1 MGEFAVA
8 EILAFARVVDE
19 LDYYELLHLPRE
31 APARDI
37 RRAYHDASR
46 RFHPDAHRHQ
56 GEELRSASA
65 SISKRICEA
74 YSVLRDPR
82 RRRVYDDFI
91 EQGEGTRLPLGQLL
105 EQASQRERTV
115 RQGSSVQGQQFF
127 RRGLADMERG
137 DWAAA
142 ARNFRTAQAFEP
154 ANPEIG
160 QKLEET
166 KAQLRERDS

>member
-1 MGEFAVA
+1 MA
-8 EILAFARVVDE
+8 EILTFAGVVDE

-31 APARDI
+31 AQASDI
-37 RRAYHDASR
+37 RRAYQDASR
-46 RFHPDAHRHQ
+46 RFHPDAHRHA

-65 SISKRICEA
+65 SISRRICEA
-74 YSVLRDPR
+74 YTVLRDPR

-91 EQGEGTRLPLGQLL
+91 EQGEGTRLPLGEFL
-105 EQASQRERTV
+105 EQASQRDRSA

-127 RRGLADMERG
+127 RRGLSDMERG

-154 ANPEIG
+154 ANSEIG
-160 QKLEET
+160 QKLEES
-166 KAQLRERDS
+166 KAQLREEDR

>member
-19 LDYYELLHLPRE
+19 LDYYDLLRLPRE
-31 APARDI
+31 AQTRDI

-46 RFHPDAHRHQ
+46 RFHPDAHRHEA
-56 GEELRSASA
+56 EEMRSASA

-74 YSVLRDPR
+74 YTVLRDPR
-82 RRRVYDDFI
+82 RRRVYDDFL

-105 EQASQRERTV
+105 EQESQRARSA

-127 RRGLADMERG
+127 KRGLSDMERG
-137 DWAAA
+137 EWAAA

-154 ANPEIG
+154 TNSEIG
-160 QKLEET
+160 QKLAESM
-166 KAQLRERDS
+166 AQLPDRDI